1 MNDKKKQLMTVGTR
15 RLLIVCGTILFVLL
29 LLMLAFDNIH
39 VDDVIR
45 VIDAIRGNNG

>member
-29 LLMLAFDNIH
+29 LLMLAFNDLH
-39 VDDVIR
+39 VDDIIKIIETIKGV
-45 VIDAIRGNNG
+45 